1 MSVGQTRV
9 IAVSFPSIRYVLTQS
24 LNFPR
29 AFVVVGYRVNSVTDF
44 HGADEPIDFQAP
56 DWHWPPCQSG
66 SWRTSGSS
74 NGSYSNLGSHRGSF
88 TGRNT
93 GSGTLFVYASGGNG
107 GSAGGDCANTSRLQ
121 GYVAGAL
128 ISTNASNNPSYGK
141 TAFISF
147 AVPAGATYQITSY
160 PTQNYSCGSGVFSV
174 YAYQM

>member
-1 MSVGQTRV
+1 MIFLPDGHVAVAPGQRH
-9 IAVSFPSIRYVLTQS
+9 AV
-24 LNFPR
+24 
-29 AFVVVGYRVNSVTDF
+29 AEAVTIWLSPAPIFF
-44 HGADEPIDFQAP
+44 HVP

-66 SWRTSGSS
+66 VWRTSGSS

-160 PTQNYSCGSGVFSV
+160 PAQNYSCGSGVFSV
-174 YAYQM
+174 FGYQT